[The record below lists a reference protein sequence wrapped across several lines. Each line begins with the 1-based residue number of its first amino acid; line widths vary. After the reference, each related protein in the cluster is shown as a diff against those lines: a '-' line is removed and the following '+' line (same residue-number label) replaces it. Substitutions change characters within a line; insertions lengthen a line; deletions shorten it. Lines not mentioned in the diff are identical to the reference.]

1 MTSTAHP
8 NVLSSQSE
16 QFSSPYVS
24 VSGNKSELPA
34 KYKYR
39 VQSSRFCEDGDHYNE
54 KEIDTLV
61 LRNLDEHVTQVSEI
75 LAANLFPDTAFGFPI
90 NDQFLSN
97 FFGSFLSSAGLLIP
111 MNFATEK
118 STCVFLNQMIATI
131 DAFLQATKEPDLENF

>member
-24 VSGNKSELPA
+24 ISGNESKLLA
-34 KYKYR
+34 KYKYH
-39 VQSSRFCEDGDHYNE
+39 VQSSRFCEDDDYYND

-61 LRNLDEHVTQVSEI
+61 LCNLDEHVTQVGEI

-90 NDQFLSN
+90 ND
-97 FFGSFLSSAGLLIP
+97 
-111 MNFATEK
+111 
-118 STCVFLNQMIATI
+118 
-131 DAFLQATKEPDLENF
+131 